1 MAYEVSDHLGNV
13 RAIATRKNTVY
24 IATMENYS
32 TESQLFSNY
41 VRTQEL
47 FDGINHTPTD
57 NIVTYVSKLY
67 GAPNL
72 RVGPTKVLQVN
83 PGERVD
89 MEVYVK
95 YLLAENVVSTGAAV
109 GNIFEQVVSAFG
121 GADGGN
127 GAEQSIYDMFQLN
140 FGGALAVEAANGDFD
155 NEPRAYLNYLFFD
168 ENGVYKYGG
177 YAGMTDAAKIPY
189 ENGIPVPNQI
199 PHEKLALDLEIYEP
213 GYVYIYVAN
222 ESSEA
227 ATVFFDDL
235 MITHSQTVVSQT
247 TDYYPFGSILR
258 RAQTNQDKQY
268 SFGYQGQYAEE
279 DKETGWSHF
288 EAREYDP
295 IIGRWMVPDPA
306 REFYS
311 PYLAMGN
318 SPINLV
324 DPDGRCIKCPK
335 GGNQGDE
342 FRDVDGQ
349 NYMVGTDGGWIPIYG
364 DKYSVFDAEI
374 HEGTFSGTLEQYQL
388 QYPEFAGMSAS
399 ATEQAWKDSHSKGF
413 YNAWADKARRE
424 RSIEVLAKLQWFATA
439 YTHVGGF
446 AMGAYAINSTASLPS
461 ANQFSI
467 SIRGI
472 NPRPN
477 LNVNSNQLGTKFGE
491 HMDASLPGY
500 RTHLEYRSLV
510 HNIYRSPNSTYIRI
524 NPNARVH
531 AGEHHFYYQGNLLR
545 LSSNGSFRSLYP
557 IN

>member
-1 MAYEVSDHLGNV
+1 M
-13 RAIATRKNTVY
+13 
-24 IATMENYS
+24 
-32 TESQLFSNY
+32 
-41 VRTQEL
+41 
-47 FDGINHTPTD
+47 
-57 NIVTYVSKLY
+57 
-67 GAPNL
+67 
-72 RVGPTKVLQVN
+72 
-83 PGERVD
+83 
-89 MEVYVK
+89 
-95 YLLAENVVSTGAAV
+95 
-109 GNIFEQVVSAFG
+109 
-121 GADGGN
+121 
-127 GAEQSIYDMFQLN
+127 
-140 FGGALAVEAANGDFD
+140 
-155 NEPRAYLNYLFFD
+155 
-168 ENGVYKYGG
+168 
-177 YAGMTDAAKIPY
+177 
-189 ENGIPVPNQI
+189 
-199 PHEKLALDLEIYEP
+199 
-213 GYVYIYVAN
+213 YIYVAN

-247 TDYYPFGSILR
+247 TDYYPFGLPLR
-258 RAQTNQDKQY
+258 RAQVNEDKGY
-268 SFGYQGQYAEE
+268 RFGYQGQYAEE
-279 DKETGWSHF
+279 DQETGWNSF

-399 ATEQAWKDSHSKGF
+399 ATERAWEDSHSEGF

-446 AMGAYAINSTASLPS
+446 AMGAYSINAVKSLAIP
-461 ANQFSI
+461 NQFSYGLRYDGIRYHPRFNTQTDTYHNFPRSFDNQIMRYGAPSLRI
-467 SIRGI
+467 SDGARWFEMPGSINGVRGNYQI
-472 NPRPN
+472 GIS
-477 LNVNSNQLGTKFGE
+477 NSNRIFHRNFVPIKF
-491 HMDASLPGY
+491 
-500 RTHLEYRSLV
+500 
-510 HNIYRSPNSTYIRI
+510 
-524 NPNARVH
+524 
-531 AGEHHFYYQGNLLR
+531 
-545 LSSNGSFRSLYP
+545 
-557 IN
+557 